1 MEVDPEDEI
10 VRLGKVAKRKQTG
23 SVRQQVAPASRAE
36 MEEGAGDGAAAGGAR
51 SRYSLSQRKQRGA
64 GKGRATFGANFGDQ
78 YAGRKGAK
86 GDVTKPGALQ
96 PHAYLPLNPRM
107 LGRKNKRASAETAAR
122 LVAGGRRNK
131 GGGKKRG

>member
-1 MEVDPEDEI
+1 M
-10 VRLGKVAKRKQTG
+10 KSVARVEG
-23 SVRQQVAPASRAE
+23 AAPARALGVGGDAQLLRAE
-36 MEEGAGDGAAAGGAR
+36 LEREEDGANLRAGGAR